1 MNKEQMLKIYEAVAG
16 PIAENNVNKALRLI
30 KNKGMIPR
38 NVYKSEIRT
47 WYRVKAKLKK
57 QGFI

>member
-1 MNKEQMLKIYEAVAG
+1 MLKIYEAVAG

-47 WYRVKAKLKK
+47 WYRIKAKLKK